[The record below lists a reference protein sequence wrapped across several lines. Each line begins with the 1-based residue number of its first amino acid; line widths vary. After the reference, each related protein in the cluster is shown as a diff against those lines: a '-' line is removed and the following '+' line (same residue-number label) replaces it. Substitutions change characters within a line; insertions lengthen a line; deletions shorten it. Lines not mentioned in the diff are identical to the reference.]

1 MAEME
6 HNNYDW
12 RNINGKATAGLT
24 TGIIGIA
31 GWLLNGGLGNLFGGM
46 GGGTCACS
54 DNIPVNRYEMSMQKE
69 LSNKD
74 MEIAYLKG
82 REETRKDLQDF
93 FAYTDRRFSNV
104 EAQIAGQAVW
114 NATQTAN
121 IACLQGQVAEAM
133 ALSKRI
139 IPASSVCP
147 APMPQYNSWTAPTAP
162 TAG

>member
-1 MAEME
+1 MAEFASK
-6 HNNYDW
+6 
-12 RNINGKATAGLT
+12 GVAG
-24 TGIIGIA
+24 TGLGLGAA
-31 GWLLNGGLGNLFGGM
+31 GVALGLLNGGLGNLFGGWGM
-46 GGGTCACS
+46 NGGNCCS
-54 DNIPVNRYEMSMQKE
+54 ENALVNRYEMSMQRD

-82 REETRKDLQDF
+82 RDETRKDLQDF
-93 FAYTDRRFSNV
+93 FAYTDKRFGNI
-104 EAQIAGQAVW
+104 EAQLAGQAVW

-147 APMPQYNSWTAPTAP
+147 APMPQYNSFTIPTS
-162 TAG
+162 TNT